1 MCLEFKKLYAWLDTI
16 AREFCD
22 KEREGICLEFKKLYA
37 WLDTI
42 AGEFCD
48 KIRGIKI
55 LNDVEKCL
63 LFSNNK

>member
-48 KIRGIKI
+48 KIRG
-55 LNDVEKCL
+55 D
-63 LFSNNK
+63 